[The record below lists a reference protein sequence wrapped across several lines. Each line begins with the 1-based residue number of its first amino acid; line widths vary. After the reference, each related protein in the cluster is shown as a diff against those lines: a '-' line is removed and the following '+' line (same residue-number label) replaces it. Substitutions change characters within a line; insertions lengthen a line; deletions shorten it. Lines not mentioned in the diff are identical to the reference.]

1 MKEKYLSPELDVITD
16 LIDVIVTSNPADP
29 ADPAGND
36 LDWNLDYNN

>member
-1 MKEKYLSPELDVITD
+1 MKEKYLSPEMDVITD
-16 LIDVIVTSNPADP
+16 LTDVIVTSNP

>member
-16 LIDVIVTSNPADP
+16 LTDVIVTSNPADP
-29 ADPAGND
+29 AGKD